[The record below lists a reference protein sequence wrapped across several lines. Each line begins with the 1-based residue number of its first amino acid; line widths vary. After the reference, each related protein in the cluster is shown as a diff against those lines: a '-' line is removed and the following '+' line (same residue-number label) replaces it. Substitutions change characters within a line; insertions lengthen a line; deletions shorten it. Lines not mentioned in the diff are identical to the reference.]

1 MSAGMQDQKRTLKPF
16 LSPMNAW
23 AFSLGTSIGWGSLV
37 ITCSTYLSQAGPEG
51 SVLGMLLGT
60 AIMLVISR
68 NFFYL
73 IDCYPDCGGVY
84 AYARDVFGY
93 DHGFL
98 AAWFLMLTYLAV
110 FWANVTS
117 LPLFSRYFVGQVF
130 EVGHIYTLFGY
141 KVYLGEALLSVAAI
155 LITAAFMSRRRR
167 LTVALMTGLV
177 CLFFVCILVC
187 TVVAIVRT
195 EHSFEPAYIPD
206 KSVLSQIVRIACIS
220 PWAFIGFE
228 NVSHLSEE
236 FSFQKSRSFRVLLV
250 SVLTTA
256 LLYIAVML
264 LSVTAYPPEYS
275 SWLEYIRDLGN
286 LEGIKGLPA
295 FYAADYY
302 LGSAGIPILM
312 LALLALIITSLIGN
326 TFALSRLFFALSRDE
341 ILPAR
346 FAELNEDCSPGNAIW
361 LVALVSLPVP
371 FLGRTAIGWIVD
383 VTTIG
388 ATLVYGFAA
397 AAAFRMAGRL
407 GDKKDRLFGLIGLV
421 LMISFCAYL
430 LIPNLFT
437 SGTIEMETLFLF
449 VVWAILGFIFFHS
462 LLKKDQT
469 RRFGQ
474 SIVVWIGLLA
484 LVLFTSLVWMGQST
498 RLAAGQAMDSVRE
511 YYSGMMPGLNLAEDP
526 FIAGQMRALQR
537 STSRSVVTV
546 MLFFSIAL
554 GYLISNYAII
564 SRRARESE
572 EELGLVRDRANTD
585 PLTGVK
591 SKHAYAERESAVSHE
606 VKEGQAEEFSVVV
619 CDVNGLK
626 HVNDTLGHKAGDEYI
641 RAASRLICELYK
653 HSPVY
658 RVGGDEFVVI
668 LTGRDYEHREQI
680 LKELNVQV
688 EANIEKGAVVVSVGM
703 SDYRPGEDQDFHTVF
718 ERADGLM
725 YQRKQQLKAMGA
737 RTR

>member
-1 MSAGMQDQKRTLKPF
+1 MQDQKRTLKPF

-93 DHGFL
+93 
-98 AAWFLMLTYLAV
+98 
-110 FWANVTS
+110 
-117 LPLFSRYFVGQVF
+117 
-130 EVGHIYTLFGY
+130 

-187 TVVAIVRT
+187 TVVA
-195 EHSFEPAYIPD
+195 
-206 KSVLSQIVRIACIS
+206 
-220 PWAFIGFE
+220 
-228 NVSHLSEE
+228 
-236 FSFQKSRSFRVLLV
+236 
-250 SVLTTA
+250 
-256 LLYIAVML
+256 
-264 LSVTAYPPEYS
+264 
-275 SWLEYIRDLGN
+275 
-286 LEGIKGLPA
+286 
-295 FYAADYY
+295 
-302 LGSAGIPILM
+302 
-312 LALLALIITSLIGN
+312 
-326 TFALSRLFFALSRDE
+326 
-341 ILPAR
+341 
-346 FAELNEDCSPGNAIW
+346 
-361 LVALVSLPVP
+361 LVSLPVP

-397 AAAFRMAGRL
+397 AAAFRLAGRL

-421 LMISFCAYL
+421 LMIS
-430 LIPNLFT
+430 
-437 SGTIEMETLFLF
+437 
-449 VVWAILGFIFFHS
+449 
-462 LLKKDQT
+462 
-469 RRFGQ
+469 
-474 SIVVWIGLLA
+474 
-484 LVLFTSLVWMGQST
+484 
-498 RLAAGQAMDSVRE
+498 
-511 YYSGMMPGLNLAEDP
+511 
-526 FIAGQMRALQR
+526 
-537 STSRSVVTV
+537 
-546 MLFFSIAL
+546 
-554 GYLISNYAII
+554 NYAII
-564 SRRARESE
+564 SQRARESE

-606 VKEGQAEEFSVVV
+606 VKEGRAEDFSVVV

-658 RVGGDEFVVI
+658 RVGGDEFVMI
-668 LTGRDYEHREQI
+668 LTGRDYEHREHI